1 MVQIDG
7 KSLLAMSLVSGLAG
21 GLLAALV
28 LTPGRSLEVPEAA
41 AQEHVPPV
49 SAAAPKV
56 VNAKEFRLLDDQ
68 GRTRAVLGLTL
79 KGQPML
85 QMRDENDTYIVW
97 LGISEESGLAI
108 RDRDGKTRLVL
119 GLDPMG
125 EPSITMRDR
134 NQKMKSIQP

>member
-1 MVQIDG
+1 MALMQG
-7 KSLLAMSLVSGLAG
+7 KFLAVNLVSGLAG
-21 GLLAALV
+21 GLLAVLV
-28 LTPGRSLEVPEAA
+28 LTSGRSLQVPEAV
-41 AQEHVPPV
+41 AQESAPRG
-49 SAAAPKV
+49 SAASPKV
-56 VNAKEFRLLDDQ
+56 LSAEEFRLLDAQ
-68 GRTRAVLGLTL
+68 GRTRAVLGFTL

-97 LGISEESGLAI
+97 LGISDESGLAI

-119 GLDPMG
+119 GLDPLG